1 MMNLKEC
8 AKKCAIIFHQPI
20 QDGFKTAIFRW
31 ISVGASFLFFNA
43 IFMWIFV
50 EKIHLAVFVATVIS
64 AEVCT
69 VLRFSVNEHWVFRTG
84 QHCWVRLGQFHIANG
99 AAFIIWLALTNLL
112 VLNGLHYQLA
122 SLAGVACSVGASFL
136 SNFLWVWRKHHQWE
150 ELLFWKKGTN

>member
-1 MMNLKEC
+1 MKDTRIVSVFSQKFVEMLN
-8 AKKCAIIFHQPI
+8 QPVY
-20 QDGFKTAIFRW
+20 RW
-31 ISVGASFLFFNA
+31 LIVGGSFLFINA

-69 VLRFSVNEHWVFRTG
+69 VLRFFVNENWVFRTG
-84 QHCWVRLGQFHIANG
+84 QHCWVRLGQFHVANG

-112 VLNGLHYQLA
+112 VLRGFHYQLA
-122 SLAGVACSVGASFL
+122 SVAGVACSVGASFL

-150 ELLFWKKGTN
+150 ELLFWKKGAN